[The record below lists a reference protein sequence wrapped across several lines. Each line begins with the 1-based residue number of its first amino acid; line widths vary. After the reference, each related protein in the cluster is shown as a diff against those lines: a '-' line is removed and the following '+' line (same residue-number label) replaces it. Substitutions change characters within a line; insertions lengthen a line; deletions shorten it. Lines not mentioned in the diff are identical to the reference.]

1 MYLALNPNDTLLARF
16 DQYGFGGGNF
26 YGSSFGQDPY
36 SSSNYGSFGSSSGWG
51 GSSGSSFGGFEQ
63 DPLTSAPNRL
73 PISDALGSTG
83 STGATRPG
91 APPAGSTTPPAIGA
105 QDPFGRRRLLQA
117 GQGAA
122 AADPFANGADP
133 FAPVG
138 SQSQT
143 LAEMFPP
150 VDAAAAVDPFAPAG
164 AAGDAPAPAPA
175 PKAAAPAAGTG
186 AAAAPTAAPI
196 RSPPAPPTSAKT
208 PGAAPAPAPTAAP
221 RSTPTANSRLPGGSA
236 GDPFPPLTDPFA
248 PGGSGSFGNFNDP
261 FGSSS
266 FPNTESPVGGGFDE
280 FGNPIFAPAELA
292 TPDAWDLSGGW
303 IAGMTAGNMKAT
315 SPIAFTTA
323 LLAWSYVAFPGAYDK
338 AGQSAKIRESVRVGA
353 DYLSKVHRPDPEKN
367 TSLLI
372 TRVGDVD
379 TEILLWYRPE
389 DGAKRPAYAVDLNS
403 RTQGGLGPAAGADL
417 GGSVAAALAAS
428 ATVFRSSQETGD
440 AEYADFLLEK
450 AKEVYSAASPAKGR
464 YTDSDFNMTLL
475 YNSSTVYDDMAWAA
489 GWMYKA
495 TQDNAYLD
503 DLYDFYVKH
512 LQAEGEISDWKFAF
526 DWDNVFWPVNV
537 LMAQETGKGTFK
549 KQSEEFLRSWMCANN
564 VANYTQRGRAFN
576 PNSGSLGS
584 TSNAAMLALM
594 YGDVIESESPAA
606 AQSYRCW
613 GLSQMRYMLGDAG
626 RSMVVGVGT
635 NPPKRTQDRTAAC
648 PEKPATCNRVT
659 GLLSPDP
666 DTHKLLGALV
676 QGPGKSDDYL
686 DVRSNDASRVGIEN
700 NAGFT
705 GALAGSVLLPE
716 GMWEVCLQQY
726 GIYRSDPVC
735 GDFVAV

>member
-1 MYLALNPNDTLLARF
+1 MQ
-16 DQYGFGGGNF
+16 DQ
-26 YGSSFGQDPY
+26 
-36 SSSNYGSFGSSSGWG
+36 
-51 GSSGSSFGGFEQ
+51 
-63 DPLTSAPNRL
+63 L
-73 PISDALGSTG
+73 
-83 STGATRPG
+83 
-91 APPAGSTTPPAIGA
+91 
-105 QDPFGRRRLLQA
+105 
-117 GQGAA
+117 AA
-122 AADPFANGADP
+122 AADPFATASDP
-133 FAPVG
+133 FAPVD
-138 SQSQT
+138 STVS
-143 LAEMFPP
+143 ADEMFLPI
-150 VDAAAAVDPFAPAG
+150 DTAAAAEDPFAPVAG
-164 AAGDAPAPAPA
+164 AGDDPAPAPA
-175 PKAAAPAAGTG
+175 TTAGGGITGAEAADEAPIVSPTRSTPSVPSNTIAPGAPAAPRGSSTNGGLFGSG
-186 AAAAPTAAPI
+186 AAA
-196 RSPPAPPTSAKT
+196 
-208 PGAAPAPAPTAAP
+208 G
-221 RSTPTANSRLPGGSA
+221 A
-236 GDPFPPLTDPFA
+236 GDPFSPLADPFA
-248 PGGSGSFGNFNDP
+248 SGGSGSFGDSNNP
-261 FGSSS
+261 FSFTGTSSY
-266 FPNTESPVGGGFDE
+266 FGGGLDE
-280 FGNPIFAPAELA
+280 FGDPIFEPAELA
-292 TPDAWDLSGGW
+292 TEDTWDLTGGW

-338 AGQSAKIRESVRVGA
+338 AGQLAQIRDSVRVGA
-353 DYLSKVHRPDPEKN
+353 DYLSKVHRPDYERN

-389 DGAKRPAYAVDLNS
+389 DGAKRPAYAIDLNS

-428 ATVFRSSQETGD
+428 STVFRSSQEAGD
-440 AEYADFLLEK
+440 SEYADFLLEK
-450 AKEVYSAASPAKGR
+450 AKEVYAAAAPAKGR
-464 YTDSDFNMTLL
+464 FSDSDFNMTLL
-475 YNSSTVYDDMAWAA
+475 YNSSTIYDDMAWAA

-495 TQDNAYLD
+495 TQDNDYLD

-512 LQAEGEISDWKFAF
+512 LHAEGEISDWKYAF

-564 VANYTQRGRAFN
+564 VANYTRRGRAFN
-576 PNSGSLGS
+576 RNSGSLGS
-584 TSNAAMLALM
+584 TSNAAMLAFM

-606 AQSYRCW
+606 AHSYRCW

-626 RSMVVGVGT
+626 RSMMVGVGT

-648 PEKPATCNRVT
+648 PEPPATCNRVT

-666 DTHKLLGALV
+666 DAHKLFGALI
-676 QGPGKSDDYL
+676 QGPGQSDDYL
-686 DVRSNDASRVGIEN
+686 DIRSNDASRVGIEN

-705 GALAGSVLLPE
+705 GALAASVLLPE

>member
-1 MYLALNPNDTLLARF
+1 LQ
-16 DQYGFGGGNF
+16 DQ
-26 YGSSFGQDPY
+26 
-36 SSSNYGSFGSSSGWG
+36 
-51 GSSGSSFGGFEQ
+51 
-63 DPLTSAPNRL
+63 L
-73 PISDALGSTG
+73 
-83 STGATRPG
+83 
-91 APPAGSTTPPAIGA
+91 
-105 QDPFGRRRLLQA
+105 
-117 GQGAA
+117 AA
-122 AADPFANGADP
+122 AADPFAAASDPFAAVDTPISADEIFSPIDAAAAAEDP
-133 FAPVG
+133 FAPFAAADD
-138 SQSQT
+138 T
-143 LAEMFPP
+143 P
-150 VDAAAAVDPFAPAG
+150 VPAPAAVSEDPSAPFAAADDAPVPAPAAAAAAAAAEDPFAPS
-164 AAGDAPAPAPA
+164 AAADDTPVP
-175 PKAAAPAAGTG
+175 APAAGTTGFG
-186 AAAAPTAAPI
+186 ADAAGPISSPFDSTASVPSNAI
-196 RSPPAPPTSAKT
+196 V
-208 PGAAPAPAPTAAP
+208 PG
-221 RSTPTANSRLPGGSA
+221 
-236 GDPFPPLTDPFA
+236 DPFA
-248 PGGSGSFGNFNDP
+248 PGGSSTNDELFGGGAAAGTGDPFSPLNDPFASGSSGSFESANDP
-261 FGSSS
+261 FGFAGASSS
-266 FPNTESPVGGGFDE
+266 FGGGLDE
-280 FGNPIFAPAELA
+280 FGNPIFEPAELA
-292 TPDAWDLSGGW
+292 TEDTWDLAGGW

-338 AGQSAKIRESVRVGA
+338 SGQLAQIRDSVRVGA
-353 DYLSKVHRPDPEKN
+353 DYLSKVHRMDYEKN

-372 TRVGDVD
+372 TRLGDVD
-379 TEILLWYRPE
+379 TELLLWYRPE

-428 ATVFRSSQETGD
+428 STVFRSSQDAGD
-440 AEYADFLLEK
+440 DKYADFLLEK
-450 AKEVYSAASPAKGR
+450 AKEVYAAAAPTKGSFS
-464 YTDSDFNMTLL
+464 DSDFNMTLL

-512 LQAEGEISDWKFAF
+512 LQAEGEISDWKYAF

-549 KQSEEFLRSWMCANN
+549 KHSEEFLRSWMCANN
-564 VANYTQRGRAFN
+564 AANYTRRGRAFN
-576 PNSGSLGS
+576 RNSGSLGS
-584 TSNAAMLALM
+584 TSNAAMLAFM

-606 AQSYRCW
+606 AHSYRCW

-635 NPPKRTQDRTAAC
+635 NPPKRTQDRNAAC
-648 PEKPATCNRVT
+648 PEPPATCNRVT

-666 DTHKLLGALV
+666 DAYDLLGALI
-676 QGPGKSDDYL
+676 QGPGDSDDYL
-686 DVRSNDASRVGIEN
+686 DIRNNDASRVGIEN

-705 GALAGSVLLPE
+705 GALAASVLLPE

>member
-1 MYLALNPNDTLLARF
+1 MQ
-16 DQYGFGGGNF
+16 DQ
-26 YGSSFGQDPY
+26 
-36 SSSNYGSFGSSSGWG
+36 
-51 GSSGSSFGGFEQ
+51 
-63 DPLTSAPNRL
+63 L
-73 PISDALGSTG
+73 
-83 STGATRPG
+83 
-91 APPAGSTTPPAIGA
+91 
-105 QDPFGRRRLLQA
+105 
-117 GQGAA
+117 AA
-122 AADPFANGADP
+122 AADPFADATDSFGAVSVDQ
-133 FAPVG
+133 AD
-138 SQSQT
+138 
-143 LAEMFPP
+143 MFSP
-150 VDAAAAVDPFAPAG
+150 VDAVVDPFAPAG
-164 AAGDAPAPAPA
+164 AAGDAPAPA
-175 PKAAAPAAGTG
+175 AAAPG
-186 AAAAPTAAPI
+186 
-196 RSPPAPPTSAKT
+196 S
-208 PGAAPAPAPTAAP
+208 GAAPASAPARSPALPTPPTAKIPGAP
-221 RSTPTANSRLPGGSA
+221 PALAPPRRSSTTNSGAAAGGS
-236 GDPFPPLTDPFA
+236 DPFSPLIDPFA
-248 PGGSGSFGNFNDP
+248 PGGSGSFGTSNDP
-261 FGSSS
+261 FAL
-266 FPNTESPVGGGFDE
+266 PDAESPFGDTFDE
-280 FGNPIFAPAELA
+280 FGNPIFEPAELA
-292 TPDAWDLSGGW
+292 TEDTWDLSGGW

-323 LLAWSYVAFPGAYDK
+323 LLAWSYVAFPGAYSK
-338 AGQSAKIRESVRVGA
+338 AGQTAQILDSVRVGA
-353 DYLSKVHRPDPEKN
+353 DYLTKVHRADYEKN

-389 DGAKRPAYAVDLNS
+389 DGAPRPAYAVDLNS
-403 RTQGGLGPAAGADL
+403 RSQGGLGPAAGADL

-428 ATVFRSSQETGD
+428 STVFRSSQETGD
-440 AEYADFLLEK
+440 SEYADFLLEK
-450 AKEVYSAASPAKGR
+450 AKEVYAAAAPAKGR
-464 YTDSDFNMTLL
+464 FTDADFNMTLL
-475 YNSSTVYDDMAWAA
+475 YNSSTIYDDMAWAA

-503 DLYDFYVKH
+503 DFYDFYVKH
-512 LQAEGEISDWKFAF
+512 LQAEGEISDFKYAF

-564 VANYTQRGRAFN
+564 AANYTQRGRAFN
-576 PNSGSLGS
+576 PYSGALGS

-594 YGDVIESESPAA
+594 YSDVVESESPAA

-626 RSMVVGVGT
+626 RSMVVGVGSD
-635 NPPKRTQDRTAAC
+635 PPKRTQDRTAAC
-648 PEKPATCNRVT
+648 PEPPSTCNRVT

-666 DTHKLLGALV
+666 DAHKLLGALV

-686 DVRSNDASRVGIEN
+686 DIRSNDASRVGIEN